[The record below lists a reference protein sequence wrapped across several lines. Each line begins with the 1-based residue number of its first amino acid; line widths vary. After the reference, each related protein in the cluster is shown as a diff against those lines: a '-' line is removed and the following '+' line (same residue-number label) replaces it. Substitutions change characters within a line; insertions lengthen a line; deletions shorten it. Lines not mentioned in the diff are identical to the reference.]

1 MVRTILGLAEVP
13 TPDDAADA
21 LAVAI
26 CLAHSYRDM
35 NLAAAQTPSL
45 VPGPVE

>member
-1 MVRTILGLAEVP
+1 MQEMVRIILGLDSPP

-26 CLAHSYRDM
+26 CHV
-35 NLAAAQTPSL
+35 QTAPFRSR
-45 VPGPVE
+45 VGA